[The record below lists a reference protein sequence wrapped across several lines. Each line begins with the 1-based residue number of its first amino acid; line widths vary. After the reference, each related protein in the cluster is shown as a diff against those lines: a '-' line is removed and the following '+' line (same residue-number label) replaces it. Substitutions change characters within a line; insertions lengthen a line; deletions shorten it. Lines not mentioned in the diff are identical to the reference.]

1 MSNHSD
7 SDKMTNLIVGAIL
20 LVGVAC
26 IVWVNS
32 VHSPTPEE
40 KIRALLPNT
49 TIDQIKPSAWH
60 NVYEVIAGDN
70 VFYVQPGKP
79 MIMVGH
85 LFNLATAEDMTQI
98 SKDAA
103 SIKTQPVSESVTE
116 DAQQ

>member
-1 MSNHSD
+1 MSKD
-7 SDKMTNLIVGAIL
+7 SDKTTNLIVGVIL
-20 LVGVAC
+20 IIGIAC
-26 IVWVNS
+26 IAWIVN
-32 VHSPTPEE
+32 VRLPTPEE
-40 KIRALLPNT
+40 RIRNLLPNT
-49 TIDQIKPSAWH
+49 AIDQIKPSAWH

-98 SKDAA
+98 SKDAVRTK
-103 SIKTQPVSESVTE
+103 KTQPVSEAVTE